1 MLYSTL
7 WCSGECCRLP
17 PRLQG
22 MTWHHDYKGEKVYP
36 RLFIKYGGYF
46 QRELDGY
53 MPAVDDEH
61 DGFWVCSSGTSQAL
75 CCGTSKLRCLR
86 TAMYIVDGRR
96 TPCRERPLCSTETP
110 AALRVI
116 LLAKIP
122 RSLPLSPSR

>member
-1 MLYSTL
+1 M

-22 MTWHHDYKGEKVYP
+22 MTWHHDYKGANKAYP
-36 RLFIKYGGYF
+36 RLFIKHGGDF
-46 QRELDGY
+46 EREEDAS
-53 MPAVDDEH
+53 MPAVKDKH
-61 DGFWVCSSGTSQAL
+61 YGFWVCSSGTSQAL
-75 CCGTSKLRCLR
+75 CCGTSKLRRLT

-96 TPCRERPLCSTETP
+96 TPCRRRPLCSTETP

-122 RSLPLSPSR
+122 RSSPLSPSR

>member
-1 MLYSTL
+1 
-7 WCSGECCRLP
+7 
-17 PRLQG
+17 
-22 MTWHHDYKGEKVYP
+22 MTWHHDYKGAKKGNP
-36 RLFIKYGGYF
+36 RVLIKYGGYF
-46 QRELDGY
+46 KREEDDY

-86 TAMYIVDGRR
+86 TAMYIVDGRC
-96 TPCRERPLCSTETP
+96 TPCCQRPLFSTQTP

-116 LLAKIP
+116 LLAVGP

>member
-1 MLYSTL
+1 
-7 WCSGECCRLP
+7 
-17 PRLQG
+17 

-61 DGFWVCSSGTSQAL
+61 DGFWVCSSGTGRAL

-96 TPCRERPLCSTETP
+96 TRCRTRPLGSTHLP

-122 RSLPLSPSR
+122 RSSPLSPSR